1 MTVRR
6 LSDQEIADLL
16 EPWLGEGNITGDLPV
31 PAMMDVQIDSRLALN
46 LKALSSR
53 LHQLSDK
60 IHIDDHQKW
69 LGHFVRL
76 TRMVEYCGARDFSA
90 GDPGDCGHCNFRHQG
105 RLGGT

>member
-1 MTVRR
+1 M
-6 LSDQEIADLL
+6 SPGSAS
-16 EPWLGEGNITGDLPV
+16 NITGDLPV

-69 LGHFVRL
+69 LGHL
-76 TRMVEYCGARDFSA
+76 SG
-90 GDPGDCGHCNFRHQG
+90 
-105 RLGGT
+105 